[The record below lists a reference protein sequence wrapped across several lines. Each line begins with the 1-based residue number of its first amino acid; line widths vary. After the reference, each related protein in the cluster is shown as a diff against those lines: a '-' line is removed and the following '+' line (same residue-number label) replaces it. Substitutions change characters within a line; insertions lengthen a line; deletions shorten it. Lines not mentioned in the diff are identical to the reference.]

1 MTNITAGTRTP
12 GQALASESALYAIH
26 SLGFV
31 SLFCYVLCNS
41 RGGGEG
47 EGEGHVVCEAAP
59 REDEKGEM
67 EVHKFLTS
75 SSMIS
80 LLSLP

>member
-41 RGGGEG
+41 RGGGG
-47 EGEGHVVCEAAP
+47 ARGRGTWYARLAP
-59 REDEKGEM
+59 IEDEKDEM